1 VNRPPTPDDTA
12 EEEEKQPTLHETI
25 NIKVLFLFFSEWGFV
40 FYLFLMMM
48 AWV

>member
-25 NIKVLFLFFSEWGFV
+25 NIKVLLS
-40 FYLFLMMM
+40 
-48 AWV
+48 